1 VNRTSLYRPRADVA
15 EMLRQGATYRE
26 IHQQLGAC
34 SHAISATRKA
44 YRIPLPP
51 GRRLDPERR
60 AVVEQ
65 QVADLLLQGDT
76 YQQVKAKAG
85 VSQPT
90 IVRIRRARNIPL
102 AVRPPKPARTVE
114 QALALHAQPY
124 GDGHV
129 RWTGPHAG
137 RMPIVYAGGR
147 FNARHITFRAHHDRP
162 PVGYVVGGCT
172 EAGCL
177 AGAHLTDELIRA
189 ARAARSEER

>member
-1 VNRTSLYRPRADVA
+1 MTSHYRPRADVA
-15 EMLRQGATYRE
+15 ILLRRGHTYRQ
-26 IHQQLGAC
+26 IKQQIPVSDHVIA
-34 SHAISATRKA
+34 ATRKA

-51 GRRLDPERR
+51 GRRIDPERR
-60 AVVEQ
+60 PVIEQ

-76 YQQVKAKAG
+76 YEQITIKVG

-90 IVRIRRARNIPL
+90 IVRIRRSRNIP
-102 AVRPPKPARTVE
+102 VTIRPPQPARTVE

-129 RWTGPHAG
+129 RWMGPHAG
-137 RMPIVYAGGR
+137 RMPILYAGGR
-147 FNARHITFRAHHDRP
+147 FNARHITFRAHHRRA

-172 EAGCL
+172 VAGCL

-189 ARAARSEER
+189 ARAGARSGER